1 MGPAG
6 QPGEKRTARARPV
19 LAAGLIA
26 GPSWAG
32 AGKKGAGR
40 VLGWVWF
47 SISFS
52 FLFPFL
58 FFQTNSN

>member
-6 QPGEKRTARARPV
+6 QPGEKRTARAGPV

-26 GPSWAG
+26 RPSWAG

-40 VLGWVWF
+40 ALGWV
-47 SISFS
+47 
-52 FLFPFL
+52 
-58 FFQTNSN
+58 